1 MPCSPARFRPEPE
14 TEPVSTPLPEFSRL
28 IRLNEIGDGSRERT
42 IEANAD
48 ECKALARRF
57 RLIALDRLEARLH
70 VIPEANSW
78 LVTGTLTADLAQACV
93 ATGEPVPEHV
103 EAPFSVRFVH
113 DLDSQEAEEI
123 ELSDEDCDLIQL
135 DGEKIDLG
143 ETVAQSLALNLD
155 PYPRAP
161 DADATL
167 RKLGVLSEDDAGP
180 FAALKGL
187 KLGKAEN

>member
-1 MPCSPARFRPEPE
+1 M
-14 TEPVSTPLPEFSRL
+14 STPTPEFPRP
-28 IRLNEIGDGSRERT
+28 IRLNEIGDGTRERT
-42 IEANAD
+42 IEATAD

-57 RLIALDRLEARLH
+57 RLIALDRLEAKLH
-70 VIPEANSW
+70 VILEAKSW

-103 EAPFSVRFVH
+103 EAPFSVRFVQ
-113 DLDSQEAEEI
+113 DLDSPEAEEI

-161 DADATL
+161 DADETL
-167 RKLGVLSEDDAGP
+167 RKLGVLSEEDAGP

-187 KLGKAEN
+187 KLGKDQN